1 MSALPPLSEI
11 PEAMLKD
18 YMKKL
23 FAIGDVNGD
32 GVLSPTEFA
41 EAPSAPNNLMGLQ
54 SRPSLTGFK

>member
-1 MSALPPLSEI
+1 MSDI
-11 PEAMLKD
+11 PTPMIIE

-41 EAPSAPNNLMGLQ
+41 EVDAISIEELG
-54 SRPSLTGFK
+54 